1 MGLKTM
7 TQLVTTLKG
16 LLSGDLPMEHVG
28 QRLREAARRAV
39 LSGDQGRMAQTAG
52 LVVTE
57 LRRRGEISRVA
68 VNGGREPAP
77 DLFFLRGSRRLLDL
91 CAVVSETAVAEA
103 AAVEPALPAPASVPE
118 AVESRELPLDVIGM
132 LGAME
137 EAQNLEIGD
146 PHSGETGV
154 ILAGILQLLARF
166 TPRFR
171 LFALLHEPP
180 DLLDDARAVFALEP
194 EDPGLGW
201 LGVRKDGAAA
211 WLPGASGVPEA
222 ARRALAA
229 EDGFSPACAV
239 AVPLLEPAEVS
250 GEDGPEIGL
259 LFVVADRNWQ
269 RDVLLQLAK
278 RLSRFVNRRWR
289 QQFTVNQRIHTDSL
303 TGVFNRAYF
312 DSQFTLELERARRS
326 GIALTL
332 IIADI
337 DHFKAVNDRYGHQA
351 GDRVL
356 VTVARRLQDE
366 LRRIDHV
373 CRIGGEEF
381 ALILPDTPRQAARDV
396 MRRLLDGNFETVFR
410 AEELETKIRA
420 TVSYG
425 AVSFPDAGVDAFEL
439 YRKADAMLY
448 LSKDSGRHRCHF
460 WNSSGDP
467 LELLPGAEASS

>member
-1 MGLKTM
+1 
-7 TQLVTTLKG
+7 
-16 LLSGDLPMEHVG
+16 MEHVG

-39 LSGDQGRMAQTAG
+39 LSGDQERMAQTAG

-57 LRRRGEISRVA
+57 LRRRGELARVA
-68 VNGGREPAP
+68 VNGGGQQAP

-91 CAVVSETAVAEA
+91 GAIVAEA
-103 AAVEPALPAPASVPE
+103 AGVEPTRVEPAPPAPDSAPE
-118 AVESRELPLDVIGM
+118 AAAARELPLDVIGV
-132 LGAME
+132 LRAME
-137 EAQNLEIGD
+137 EAQNLDIGD
-146 PHSGETGV
+146 PRSGEAGV
-154 ILAGILQLLARF
+154 ILAGILRLLVRF
-166 TPRFR
+166 TPQFR

-180 DLLDDARAVFALEP
+180 DLPEDTRAVFAP
-194 EDPGLGW
+194 DPDDPGLGW
-201 LGVRKDGAAA
+201 LGVRRAGAAA
-211 WLPGASGVPEA
+211 WLPGAAGVPQA
-222 ARRALAA
+222 ARRVLAA
-229 EDGFSPACAV
+229 EDGFAPACAA
-239 AVPLLEPAEVS
+239 AVPLLEPADVS

-259 LFVVADRNWQ
+259 LFVVADRNWR
-269 RDVLLQLAK
+269 RDVLLQLAR
-278 RLSRFVNRRWR
+278 RLSRFVTRRWR
-289 QQFTVNQRIHTDSL
+289 QQFAVNQRIHTDSL

-337 DHFKAVNDRYGHQA
+337 DHFKAVNDKHGHQA

-356 VTVARRLQDE
+356 ITVARRLQDE

-381 ALILPDTPRQAARDV
+381 ALILPDTSPQAARDV
-396 MRRLLDGNFETVFR
+396 MRRLLDGDFMTAFR
-410 AEELETKIRA
+410 DGELETQIRA

-460 WNSSGDP
+460 WNSSGDH